1 VTPRFFRFRFCLPA
15 RQTHGFADAATH
27 MVSSA
32 VLALTAGVVWDTI
45 GPQYIFLSFV
55 AVDLLIRLPL
65 LVSVPETLRVPL
77 ETRAGA

>member
-1 VTPRFFRFRFCLPA
+1 
-15 RQTHGFADAATH
+15 